1 MSPETN
7 IKICEHHSYG
17 TYIRDVK
24 SYLIAEKVKNKEIAL
39 TAYYWHVG
47 MTEWKRVSE
56 FPFDNPPVVK
66 ISFFQ
71 RLNEL
76 ICIFWAVL
84 NFFYVIVSIYLCADG
99 RFKKHNII
107 EQDYKNGLLILL
119 FGYLIIYALYCSIT
133 YLFTGLNLL
142 RDYMDDAPG
151 NFLAIGTILAGLHL
165 WLYIW

>member
-1 MSPETN
+1 MSYETN
-7 IKICEHHSYG
+7 IKISRG
-17 TYIRDVK
+17 DSGFIWDVK
-24 SYLIAEKVKNKEIAL
+24 SHLIAKKVKAQEISL
-39 TAYYWHVG
+39 TDYYWHVG

-66 ISFFQ
+66 TSFFQ

-142 RDYMDDAPG
+142 RDYMDNAAG
-151 NFLAIGTILAGLHL
+151 GFLVIGTILAGLHL